1 MRTDGYVVVQ
11 PWMVTD
17 YNLKGNKLL
26 IYALIWGFSQD
37 EQSCFYGSTR
47 YITDYFKLSERAVV
61 GILDELVDDGLLCK
75 WSEPVN
81 GRTTN
86 RYSALRPAAC
96 SAEDDGCKNC
106 NHEENAPMQKVQSN
120 PCKKCSSTPAKSA
133 DKKEKNNK
141 SKNKGTSATRFSPP
155 KAEEVGAYFRERGLP
170 PTSAQTE
177 AEKFIDRYTANGW
190 LVGKARMKDWKAA
203 ARNWLRNRKEW
214 GQTAAQPA
222 GPYGGRTWED
232 L

>member
-61 GILDELVDDGLLCK
+61 DILNELVDDGLLYK

-81 GRTTN
+81 GRITN

-96 SAEDDGCKNC
+96 SAVDDGRKNC
-106 NHEENAPMQKVQSN
+106 NHEENAPMQKVQSD

-133 DKKEKNNK
+133 GKKENNNK
-141 SKNKGTSATRFSPP
+141 SENKGPSATRFSPP
-155 KAEEVGAYFRERGLP
+155 KVEEVRAYFREKGLP
-170 PTSAQTE
+170 SASAQTE

>member
-26 IYALIWGFSQD
+26 VYALIWGFSQD

-47 YITDYFKLSERAVV
+47 YIMDYFKLSERAVV
-61 GILDELVDDGLLCK
+61 GILDELVEDGLLSK

-86 RYSALRPAAC
+86 RYAALRPAAC
-96 SAEDDGCKNC
+96 SAVDDGCQNC
-106 NHEENAPMQKVQSN
+106 NHEENAPMQKVQAD

-133 DKKEKNNK
+133 GKKENNNK
-141 SKNKGTSATRFSPP
+141 SENKGTSATRFSPP
-155 KAEEVGAYFRERGLP
+155 KVEELKAYFQEKGL
-170 PTSAQTE
+170 SSKDAQLE
-177 AEKFIDRYTANGW
+177 AEKFIDRYEANGW
-190 LVGKARMKDWKAA
+190 IVGKVKMKKWKSAA
-203 ARNWLRNRKEW
+203 NNWLRNRKEW
-214 GQTAAQPA
+214 GQTAAQSA
-222 GPYGGRTWED
+222 ASYSGRTWED

>member
-106 NHEENAPMQKVQSN
+106 NHEENAPLQKVQTR
-120 PCKKCSSTPAKSA
+120 KK
-133 DKKEKNNK
+133 
-141 SKNKGTSATRFSPP
+141 
-155 KAEEVGAYFRERGLP
+155 
-170 PTSAQTE
+170 
-177 AEKFIDRYTANGW
+177 III
-190 LVGKARMKDWKAA
+190 KARIKAHPQLGFH
-203 ARNWLRNRKEW
+203 RPKRKRS
-214 GQTAAQPA
+214 GRISGSGGSRPHQPRPKLKSSLTGTRPTAGLWAKP
-222 GPYGGRTWED
+222 E
-232 L
+232 